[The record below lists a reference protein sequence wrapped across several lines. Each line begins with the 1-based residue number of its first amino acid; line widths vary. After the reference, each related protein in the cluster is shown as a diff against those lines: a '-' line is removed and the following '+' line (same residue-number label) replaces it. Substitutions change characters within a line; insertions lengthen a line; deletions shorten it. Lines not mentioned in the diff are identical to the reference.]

1 MGYKKFRPAR
11 GTKYEWET
19 INPVLVEGEWVVEV
33 PDSGVGT
40 GLSKFKIGDGTNKYV
55 DLPYAFDGTAAA
67 SFNGGNAVNYNLLQL
82 RGTSAANWRQ
92 VNPVL
97 AQNEIGYDE
106 TNRSFKIGDG
116 STRWNDLFYIKADS
130 FVVEDYDFGD
140 MDEEAIEAT
149 EEDVLDNSGYPDNIL
164 DNNTSSDTPSN
175 NNSSSSEGNNT
186 SSTPESNDN
195 TSTEGN

>member
-175 NNSSSSEGNNT
+175 NNNSSSEGNNT

>member
-19 INPVLVEGEWVVEV
+19 INPVLMEGEWVVEV

-97 AQNEIGYDE
+97 APNEIGYDE

-140 MDEEAIEAT
+140 MDEEAIETT
-149 EEDVLDNSGYPDNIL
+149 EEDVLDNSRYPDNIL
-164 DNNTSSDTPSN
+164 DDNTSGDTPSTPEEN
-175 NNSSSSEGNNT
+175 DNPSNDNPSSSE
-186 SSTPESNDN
+186 SNDS
-195 TSTEGN
+195 TTEGN

>member
-149 EEDVLDNSGYPDNIL
+149 EKDVLDNSGYPDNIL

-175 NNSSSSEGNNT
+175 NNSSSEGNNT

>member
-19 INPVLVEGEWVVEV
+19 INPVLMEGEWVVEV

-55 DLPYAFDGTAAA
+55 DLPYAYDGTAAA

-164 DNNTSSDTPSN
+164 DDNTSSNTPSN
-175 NNSSSSEGNNT
+175 DNTSSSESNNT
-186 SSTPESNDN
+186 SSTPESNDD

>member
-116 STRWNDLFYIKADS
+116 STRWNDLLYIKADS

-186 SSTPESNDN
+186 SSTPESNDD

>member
-19 INPVLVEGEWVVEV
+19 INPVLMEGEWVVEV

-164 DNNTSSDTPSN
+164 DDNTSSNTPSN
-175 NNSSSSEGNNT
+175 DNTSSSEGNNT
-186 SSTPESNDN
+186 SSTPESNDD

>member
-19 INPVLVEGEWVVEV
+19 INPVLMEGEWVVEV

-97 AQNEIGYDE
+97 APNEIGYDE

-140 MDEEAIEAT
+140 MDEEAIEVT

-164 DNNTSSDTPSN
+164 DDNTSSNTPSN
-175 NNSSSSEGNNT
+175 DNNSSSEGNNT
-186 SSTPESNDN
+186 SSTPESSDN
-195 TSTEGN
+195 TSEGN

>member
-140 MDEEAIEAT
+140 MDEEVIEAT
-149 EEDVLDNSGYPDNIL
+149 EKDVLDNSGYPDNIL

-175 NNSSSSEGNNT
+175 NNSSSEGNNT